1 MSHNGTRLNEFLH
14 VVNFLLLLLFLPFF
28 VTIRHRK
35 SASGRYNGGG
45 IWAFFFP
52 DVCNGDFCV
61 YFFFESISI
70 NWRGLDI
77 FVYFNLS
84 LLLCLVPGNRWLES
98 TSSLC

>member
-1 MSHNGTRLNEFLH
+1 MAGG
-14 VVNFLLLLLFLPFF
+14 
-28 VTIRHRK
+28 
-35 SASGRYNGGG
+35 SGR
-45 IWAFFFP
+45 FFFLMY
-52 DVCNGDFCV
+52 VMETFV
-61 YFFFESISI
+61 FIFFFESISI